1 MYSDNAMLMWHFF
14 HWIIRV
20 PEVAILLISG
30 GMDLAICLLDLQAS
44 LKCVEET
51 EEAATVCVEGH

>member
-1 MYSDNAMLMWHFF
+1 MAFF
-14 HWIIRV
+14 HWIICV
-20 PEVAILLISG
+20 PEVAILLVSG

>member
-1 MYSDNAMLMWHFF
+1 MAFF

-20 PEVAILLISG
+20 PEVATLLVSG
-30 GMDLAICLLDLQAS
+30 AMDIAICLLDLQAS

-51 EEAATVCVEGH
+51 EEAATVCVEGQ

>member
-1 MYSDNAMLMWHFF
+1 MAFF

-20 PEVAILLISG
+20 PEVAILLVSG
-30 GMDLAICLLDLQAS
+30 GTDLAICLLDLQAS

-51 EEAATVCVEGH
+51 EEAPAVCVEGL